1 MTLRERFRSP
11 DSYGLLL
18 VLILFSL
25 VAAAAQGTG
34 DGRRSWP
41 SCSGVPWWP

>member
-11 DSYGLLL
+11 DSYGLPL
-18 VLILFSL
+18 VLILLSL
-25 VAAAAQGTG
+25 VAAKGTG

-41 SCSGVPWWP
+41 PCWRVPWWP